1 MFCLVSWVI
10 ISSDNRLLLVEA
22 IASERF
28 GNGIHHFQK
37 LGFSHSKG
45 IGNMSSFKN
54 ACMAFVALAI
64 LAHWSASG
72 GIVINV
78 WQDGANVRSHSDGG
92 TLDYTALT
100 YLDTNA
106 TVYNSRIQTNYNT
119 IGVGGLQGNQNINLA
134 FYGGNGEITQ
144 TGFFGDGGG
153 GFFADIATGP
163 EFMVFDTIQI
173 TDGTVV
179 NKIGTYGAMDATWL
193 NLTMSDLGFIAS
205 PPTTTYKWGAFGAN
219 ETVTV
224 LFSAPVPEIDPAGM
238 GSVLALVAGA
248 LGLLER
254 RRLKTA

>member
-1 MFCLVSWVI
+1 
-10 ISSDNRLLLVEA
+10 
-22 IASERF
+22 
-28 GNGIHHFQK
+28 
-37 LGFSHSKG
+37 
-45 IGNMSSFKN
+45 
-54 ACMAFVALAI
+54 MAFVALAI
-64 LAHWSASG
+64 AAHSSASG

-100 YLDTNA
+100 YMDTNA

-119 IGVGGLQGNQNINLA
+119 IGVGGLEGNPNINLA
-134 FYGGNGEITQ
+134 FYGGNGEITRS
-144 TGFFGDGGG
+144 GFFGNGAG

-163 EFMVFDTIQI
+163 EFMVFDDQVQVTA
-173 TDGTVV
+173 GTVV

-224 LFSAPVPEIDPAGM
+224 LFSAPTPSSVPEIDPAGM
-238 GSVLALVAGA
+238 GSVLALVTGA
-248 LGLLER
+248 LGILER
-254 RRLKTA
+254 RRLKMA

>member
-1 MFCLVSWVI
+1 
-10 ISSDNRLLLVEA
+10 
-22 IASERF
+22 
-28 GNGIHHFQK
+28 
-37 LGFSHSKG
+37 
-45 IGNMSSFKN
+45 
-54 ACMAFVALAI
+54 
-64 LAHWSASG
+64 
-72 GIVINV
+72 
-78 WQDGANVRSHSDGG
+78 
-92 TLDYTALT
+92 
-100 YLDTNA
+100 
-106 TVYNSRIQTNYNT
+106 
-119 IGVGGLQGNQNINLA
+119 
-134 FYGGNGEITQ
+134 
-144 TGFFGDGGG
+144 
-153 GFFADIATGP
+153 
-163 EFMVFDTIQI
+163 MVFDTIQI